1 MWHIVCIDIPGEI
14 MEPKR
19 APRALYILEEGGEWP
34 RWISSP
40 EESSSPFV
48 IRQEEGESPG
58 HFAARVGKELHSVA
72 EHGGVDQVVIACNER
87 SDPSA
92 IAGRRGIGNLVL
104 SDLAKH
110 GCGSLLFTESQRQSG
125 GSRAALSGLAA
136 DLSSEWEGAGLAVS
150 VRFGQPSRPP
160 QESVPPGR

>member
-1 MWHIVCIDIPGEI
+1 
-14 MEPKR
+14 MEPKL

-40 EESSSPFV
+40 DESTAPLV

-58 HFAARVGKELHSVA
+58 HFAARVGRDLHSVA
-72 EHGGVDQVVIACNER
+72 EHGGVDRVVMACNER
-87 SDPSA
+87 SDASA

-104 SDLAKH
+104 SELAKH
-110 GCGSLLFTESQRQSG
+110 GRGSLLFTESQRQSG

-160 QESVPPGR
+160 QESVPPSR